1 MQRYEDVAESED
13 APDALTGAVR
23 GRLSYL
29 RARQSPG
36 VTTSPPQSNTQR
48 MQHEISDDLKL
59 RRHGR
64 LSQPAVQGTGHSPE
78 AAVPP
83 MNRWLP
89 LPEGLYPGLGKGTRF
104 AQIMYVSPGTHSLA
118 EWATGWRSV
127 VGRRLAG
134 VDPGVRTLYTLYDPE
149 RCAYVRLGY
158 GWSNFM
164 DRSVYRIIRK
174 LQGSLE
180 ALAQVLAEH
189 VSAGTDA
196 TETRARIDRE
206 QRELASRRAQA
217 RVESDRM
224 DEIVFCVLRTYPVL
238 ILPAY
243 GSKTGSRQSR
253 RISRSVTRRQAYH
266 SFYGMRERLK
276 RHHALLGWIVDL
288 GTEAYSTQCCPGCG
302 EQNPTVGAGKFHPCR
317 RKPSPDHPACP
328 HYDRDCG
335 SARSIT
341 VRHLRKYLPEI
352 GSSISVPHVSPSA
365 VMAGSSLAER

>member
-1 MQRYEDVAESED
+1 
-13 APDALTGAVR
+13 
-23 GRLSYL
+23 
-29 RARQSPG
+29 
-36 VTTSPPQSNTQR
+36 
-48 MQHEISDDLKL
+48 
-59 RRHGR
+59 
-64 LSQPAVQGTGHSPE
+64 
-78 AAVPP
+78 

-174 LQGSLE
+174 LQGSLD

-224 DEIVFCVLRTYPVL
+224 DEIVFCVLQTYPVL

-243 GSKTGSRQSR
+243 GF
-253 RISRSVTRRQAYH
+253 A
-266 SFYGMRERLK
+266 
-276 RHHALLGWIVDL
+276 
-288 GTEAYSTQCCPGCG
+288 
-302 EQNPTVGAGKFHPCR
+302 
-317 RKPSPDHPACP
+317 
-328 HYDRDCG
+328 
-335 SARSIT
+335 
-341 VRHLRKYLPEI
+341 
-352 GSSISVPHVSPSA
+352 
-365 VMAGSSLAER
+365 AE